1 MSICILIVYNCVGQN
16 EPENSNPTYP
26 TCSMPVAVE
35 AQIGTAL
42 RTLMNNNGFSSTKL
56 IGYEHNW
63 DDAAGYPV
71 QLVALI
77 FRLCNYILTPFGLDA
92 TSRKCI

>member
-1 MSICILIVYNCVGQN
+1 MQYRFRSVWGHEFSTVGTDDSGQN

-26 TCSMPVAVE
+26 TCLISAQVE
-35 AQIGTAL
+35 AQIGLAL
-42 RTLMNNNGFSSTKL
+42 RLLMDQNGFASTRL

-71 QLVALI
+71 TLVHFVHISLS
-77 FRLCNYILTPFGLDA
+77 L
-92 TSRKCI
+92 S